1 MQAWNQFY
9 ELIGG
14 AAATLLG
21 LLFVSVSLNA
31 ELILGSEHKHSKRLA
46 EQAFQNYLAVLVV
59 SLAVVMPVDASLSM
73 GYTLLSVCVLWSAW
87 AVVRMVQAARN
98 SPAGESRIGPLRR
111 YVSTLL
117 GFGMLI
123 YAAYLMITGGKG
135 YADYIAPG
143 VMLLII
149 SATIVSWELLIKL
162 AEGRYGARRD

>member
-1 MQAWNQFY
+1 MQSWDQFY
-9 ELIGG
+9 EMIGG

-31 ELILGSEHKHSKRLA
+31 ETILGSAHKHSRRLA

-59 SLAVVMPVDASLSM
+59 SLAVVMPVGASRSM
-73 GYTLLSVCVLWSAW
+73 GYTLLSVCALWTVW
-87 AVVRMVQAARN
+87 AVVRMVQAVGS

-123 YAAYLMITGGKG
+123 YAAYLMVTGGKG

-162 AEGRYGARRD
+162 AEGKFSAPRD

>member
-1 MQAWNQFY
+1 M
-9 ELIGG
+9 
-14 AAATLLG
+14 LG

-59 SLAVVMPVDASLSM
+59 SLAVVMPVAASLSM
-73 GYTLLSVCVLWSAW
+73 GYTLLSVCVLWSVWGGSCAW
-87 AVVRMVQAARN
+87 FRPPGIR
-98 SPAGESRIGPLRR
+98 PAGESRIGPLRR

-123 YAAYLMITGGKG
+123 YAAYLMITGSKG